1 MSDNGYREENA
12 IRELQ
17 TVEWVRKPRVNPE
30 EIQKTKVEK
39 CNLDVFTRSLAFV
52 LKMFR
57 DNSTNVF

>member
-30 EIQKTKVEK
+30 EIQKTKVE
-39 CNLDVFTRSLAFV
+39 
-52 LKMFR
+52 
-57 DNSTNVF
+57 NVI